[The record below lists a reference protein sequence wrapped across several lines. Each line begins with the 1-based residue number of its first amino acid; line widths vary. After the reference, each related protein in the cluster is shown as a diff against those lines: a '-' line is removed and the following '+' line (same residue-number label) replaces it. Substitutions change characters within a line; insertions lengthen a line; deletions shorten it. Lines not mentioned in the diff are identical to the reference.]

1 MISMMETMEKRIH
14 LIKNSKKKGMTLVEI
29 MAAIAILSILF
40 MGISQL
46 IVGTVKSEARA
57 DRRLESDG
65 YLKNA
70 LLMFETGLISP
81 EESLSFTV
89 KFDDIIQMQ
98 EGIKNLKNITL
109 GQGTYE
115 ILITSNLERNN
126 LYKVNAVF
134 KNLKGE
140 EYSKYMYVIK
150 Q

>member
-1 MISMMETMEKRIH
+1 MISMMEIMEKRIH
-14 LIKNSKKKGMTLVEI
+14 LIKNGKKKGMTLVEI
-29 MAAIAILSILF
+29 MAAIAILSVLF
-40 MGISQL
+40 LGISQL

-70 LLMFETGLISP
+70 LFMFETGLVSP

-89 KFDDIIQMQ
+89 KFDDILQMQ
-98 EGIKNLKNITL
+98 EGIKNLKDISL
-109 GQGTYE
+109 GKETYE

-140 EYSKYMYVIK
+140 EYSKYMYVMK

>member
-40 MGISQL
+40 IGISQL

-98 EGIKNLKNITL
+98 EGIKNLKDITL

>member
-40 MGISQL
+40 IGISQL

-98 EGIKNLKNITL
+98 EGIKNLKDITL

-126 LYKVNAVF
+126 LHKVNAVF

>member
-40 MGISQL
+40 IGISQL

-98 EGIKNLKNITL
+98 EGIKNLKDITL
-109 GQGTYE
+109 GQGAYE